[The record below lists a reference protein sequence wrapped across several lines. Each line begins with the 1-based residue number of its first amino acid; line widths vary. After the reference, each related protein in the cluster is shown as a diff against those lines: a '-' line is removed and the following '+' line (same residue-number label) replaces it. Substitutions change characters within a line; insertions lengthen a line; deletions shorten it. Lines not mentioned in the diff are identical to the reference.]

1 MTGLPDHGTTLG
13 EWDDLLATTTTPR
26 SKTLGRR
33 DSLAGVPINPKT
45 AYALTEMLVRS
56 LNRKQQQQIALHLK
70 RGGEVYLT
78 VCFS

>member
-1 MTGLPDHGTTLG
+1 MTGPDDPGTTKPD
-13 EWDDLLATTTTPR
+13 WDELLAPTKTPR
-26 SKTLGRR
+26 SEALGRR
-33 DSLAGVPINPKT
+33 ESLAGGPIYPKT

-56 LNRKQQQQIALHLK
+56 LNARQLKQIALHLK